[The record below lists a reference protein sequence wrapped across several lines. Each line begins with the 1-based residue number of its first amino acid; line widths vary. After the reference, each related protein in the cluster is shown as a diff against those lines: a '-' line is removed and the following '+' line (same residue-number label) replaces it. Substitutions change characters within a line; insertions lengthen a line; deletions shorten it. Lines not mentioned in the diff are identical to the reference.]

1 MKNWDKILDD
11 FARKCKG
18 GAPDMTN
25 PRHLALL
32 RESLIKFGWKENAT
46 NEFVGNLREGTK
58 HGEYLKSLPEQ
69 PWGKKTK
76 ANPTGGVKVSTALG
90 WRNYKGDGV
99 YQIPGYKLALQFLAG
114 QEDPRAKEVL
124 ASHGVSAD
132 EDEAVESTP
141 EEKALEDRMERSKEH
156 MPELSEIQQK
166 KETEKS
172 EEIEQKRKDR
182 DKVLTS
188 DERKGEAG
196 RIVDLTDKEM
206 NSRDK
211 SVLLASLV
219 EPDNPIESGL
229 EVIAEVSTG
238 MDNKKDLPAGT
249 PESTYAEKRG
259 AERAGTIEQDVD
271 DVAKA
276 KGYRKGTDGKYYKID
291 PNAMAPVFLQPLVE
305 LTDQEI
311 EAALVEKECE
321 DPSELAKKLC
331 GSKKGRDWIGV
342 SIRTARAQRKS
353 LEDNAEEYDCDV
365 PVEFWEPSGGVSD
378 ERTQTVLREMCDV
391 EIDKANEDIKKYC
404 DSKPPNKKK
413 CDRANRQLEHYEFTK
428 KWLDNPDTDSYVFYK
443 TKDGFMGVKHIS
455 NKKGFK
461 DPALNTSIRQRG
473 EQTKAMVEKM
483 KSKEERGLTDDEAK
497 DIIETIETKTDEA
510 IDAVKKGDESISKGT
525 QDQSSAARD
534 ENNARIEEL
543 VKRQKEGEELSPE
556 EEQELLDRLNR
567 RSKGQKKAEVAE
579 QKKKENNTKIAD
591 NDEKVKEHKSTFDE
605 QFPGPDGEE
614 IGGLQKGKD
623 LNNKYS
629 GSNYVPEKWYYYEH
643 KESQWKSVTPP
654 KGNLPSA
661 GERPKKPKG
670 VEKGSKEY
678 EQWEKDMAEYE
689 ARKEASKLIGETN
702 DLAEE
707 NAALQSIQDNVEGI
721 TTNND
726 ELTECLMND
735 EGGLPGRSMKDG
747 GDYAKKV
754 LDEAG
759 LDPYL
764 KAAGWEGSRKE
775 LQKKIA
781 ELREK
786 CKKQEKHLEKER
798 EAIDG
803 GYDVLNSIE
812 DKNSE
817 QYQKA
822 KKALDKG
829 AKENKKLER
838 QVKRCVQ
845 ELRKHIKIVAD
856 AVALCSASGSQGPDI
871 GKLVTKLSEKATQ
884 VKSTHNAFPEVG
896 SLDDP
901 PPGQGAAAEAIKK
914 CMAGK
919 KKDGTKWV
927 EDPAG
932 PGDFEGCKEKYIRD
946 RYNITSDA
954 EYDALINPSAGMD
967 PITGGD
973 DPTKSVWKQY
983 TGSMAKGHTIL
994 VEGLLDKDQEYWD
1007 NHPDQAEEAGL
1018 KNENGKWVDNPDD
1031 KNEDGSDKTPEN
1043 GPVAEAYI
1051 RTFMDQMH
1059 WEQYIMGEAPRKS
1072 QNIDGKEVSPEDY
1085 YECLN
1090 GLAKQFGFKSKGG
1103 HEEGSP
1109 EYRKELVQW
1118 LGRNA
1123 KPHPTEDAI
1132 AIGPDNVHNKADKEK
1147 NIKKGKPPPDTIPD
1161 VVLGKDEMR
1170 TAGTAKKCHGYNGDA
1185 LSTCLEGKADGK

>member
-1 MKNWDKILDD
+1 
-11 FARKCKG
+11 
-18 GAPDMTN
+18 MTN

-32 RESLIKFGWKENAT
+32 RESLIKFGWNENAT
-46 NEFVGNLREGTK
+46 NEFIGNLREGEEIVTENWWDDMSPAGQQAYIDK
-58 HGEYLKSLPEQ
+58 HGSAPNVA
-69 PWGKKTK
+69 GDD
-76 ANPTGGVKVSTALG
+76 TGGDAV
-90 WRNYKGDGV
+90 DG
-99 YQIPGYKLALQFLAG
+99 
-114 QEDPRAKEVL
+114 E
-124 ASHGVSAD
+124 D

-172 EEIEQKRKDR
+172 EEIEQKRIAR
-182 DKVLTS
+182 DGILTS
-188 DERKGEAG
+188 DVRKGEAG

-276 KGYRKGTDGKYYKID
+276 KGYRKETEDGKYYKID
-291 PNAMAPVFLQPLVE
+291 PNADPNAMPPVFLQPLVE

-391 EIDKANEDIKKYC
+391 EIDKAKEDIKKYC
-404 DSKPPNKKK
+404 GKEKPNKKK

-543 VKRQKEGEELSPE
+543 EDEQKKLAKEGKNLSRKEQKELEER
-556 EEQELLDRLNR
+556 QDRKA
-567 RSKGQKKAEVAE
+567 KGQKKAEVAE

-689 ARKEASKLIGETN
+689 ARKEASQSIGETN

-781 ELREK
+781 ELRK
-786 CKKQEKHLEKER
+786 ACGTP
-798 EAIDG
+798 IDMTKPAPAG
-803 GYDVLNSIE
+803 PACQD
-812 DKNSE
+812 
-817 QYQKA
+817 
-822 KKALDKG
+822 
-829 AKENKKLER
+829 
-838 QVKRCVQ
+838 
-845 ELRKHIKIVAD
+845 LRKHIKIVAD
-856 AVALCSASGSQGPDI
+856 AVALCNASGYQTPDI
-871 GKLVTKLSEKATQ
+871 GKITTKLSEKATQ
-884 VKSTHNAFPEVG
+884 VKATHNAFPEVG

-901 PPGQGAAAEAIKK
+901 PAGQGAAAEAIKK
-914 CMAGK
+914 CMVGK

-927 EDPAG
+927 EDPDG

-1007 NHPDQAEEAGL
+1007 NHPDEAEEAGL

-1147 NIKKGKPPPDTIPD
+1147 NIKKGAPPPDTIPD

>member
-18 GAPDMTN
+18 GSPDMTN

-32 RESLIKFGWKENAT
+32 RESLLKFGWNENAT

-182 DKVLTS
+182 EVLTS

-276 KGYRKGTDGKYYKID
+276 KGYRKETEDGKYYKID
-291 PNAMAPVFLQPLVE
+291 PNADPNAMPPVFLQPLVE

-353 LEDNAEEYDCDV
+353 LEDNAEEYDCGV

-391 EIDKANEDIKKYC
+391 EIDKAKEDIKKYC
-404 DSKPPNKKK
+404 DSKSPNKKK

-510 IDAVKKGDESISKGT
+510 IDAVKRGDESISKGT

-567 RSKGQKKAEVAE
+567 RSKGRT
-579 QKKKENNTKIAD
+579 KEGQAKQERIENEGKIEE
-591 NDEKVKEHKSTFDE
+591 NDERVEEHKSTFDE

-623 LNNKYS
+623 LNDKYS

-661 GERPKKPKG
+661 GERPKRPKG
-670 VEKGSKEY
+670 VKKGSKEY

-781 ELREK
+781 ELRK
-786 CKKQEKHLEKER
+786 ACGTP
-798 EAIDG
+798 IDMTKPACQ
-803 GYDVLNSIE
+803 D
-812 DKNSE
+812 
-817 QYQKA
+817 
-822 KKALDKG
+822 
-829 AKENKKLER
+829 
-838 QVKRCVQ
+838 
-845 ELRKHIKIVAD
+845 LRKHIKIVAD
-856 AVALCSASGSQGPDI
+856 AVALCNASGHQTPDI
-871 GKLVTKLSEKATQ
+871 GKITTKLSEKATQ

-927 EDPAG
+927 EDPDG

-954 EYDALINPSAGMD
+954 EYDALINQSAGMG

-1007 NHPDQAEEAGL
+1007 NHPDEAEEAGL